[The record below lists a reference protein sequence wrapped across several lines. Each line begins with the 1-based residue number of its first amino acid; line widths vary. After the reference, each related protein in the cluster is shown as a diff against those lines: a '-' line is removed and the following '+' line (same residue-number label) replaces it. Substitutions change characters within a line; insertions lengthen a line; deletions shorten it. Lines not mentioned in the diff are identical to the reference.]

1 MSPASRQL
9 RIPLLARVET
19 SGVAGLGSLYAYNI
33 SRGGAYLKAP
43 GASPDALTLGSGL
56 DLRLAL
62 PDGGPSVNLA
72 AEVVWVD
79 PRLHLHAGEL
89 ALGVGVRFAAVDDE
103 VASRIARLVE
113 SFRYR
118 VVAFGFDELAFAEA
132 SFGDLYPIQ
141 SVSSI
146 DELQTAALSGQ
157 AGLIMMGEKPGQ
169 ETTLVALEALAAATA
184 DRRPPILYCAEST
197 SLALEALLDTH
208 TQVQLAR
215 LPLDRAELRSQVRCA
230 IDAFVVSFQT
240 ELLSDELARS
250 LERLYRENAYL
261 RERVDAPISM
271 EGIVG
276 QSPGMRKVF
285 ELVERV
291 APLSTTVM
299 VLGET
304 GTGKELIV
312 RAIVARSERKD
323 KPFIVQNCAAFTE
336 TLLDNELFGHVRG
349 AYTGADR
356 DRAGLFEAADGGTI
370 FLDEIGDM
378 PTSMQP
384 KLLRVLE
391 NQEMRRLGD
400 SKTRKVDVRI
410 LCATHRDLDQLVKDG
425 TFRSDLLYRLR
436 TFVIALPPLRERR
449 EDVPLLVEHFLK
461 GVSLRQ
467 GRPIRGLSLEAK
479 ALLQANDWPGNAREL
494 AHTVERL
501 FVLAGDG
508 EIDAAL
514 VREVLG
520 LREVEVPTGARSL
533 ATILEEQERELIR
546 AELERSG
553 GVIAR
558 AARALGLERTT
569 LTRRLRQL
577 GLRGVGK
584 AS

>member
-1 MSPASRQL
+1 
-9 RIPLLARVET
+9 
-19 SGVAGLGSLYAYNI
+19 VAGLGSLYAYNI